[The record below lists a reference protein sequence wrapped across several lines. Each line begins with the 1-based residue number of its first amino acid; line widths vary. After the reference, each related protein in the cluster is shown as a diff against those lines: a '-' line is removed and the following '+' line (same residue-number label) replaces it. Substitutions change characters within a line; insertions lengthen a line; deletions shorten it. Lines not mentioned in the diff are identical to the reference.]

1 MVSVLLPATLPV
13 LRMTNNLKLA
23 TSPAVVSP
31 AVVSR
36 LNVPGDAVPTTVAVP
51 AS

>member
-1 MVSVLLPATLPV
+1 MVMVLLPAALPV

-23 TSPAVVSP
+23 TSPEAARP
-31 AVVSR
+31 AVVFR
-36 LNVPGDAVPTTVAVP
+36 LSVPGGAVPTTVAVP